1 MKKLPS
7 KFRTSVIVYFAGV
20 ASFLSKAMWNSCD
33 FEAFSRPLIG
43 QTKYWVL
50 SPDTSY
56 SVESSSTI
64 LSTVVKWIEIV
75 LICVIFLVW
84 IISYF
89 KIRKIEDKELKS
101 KKIKNTVIT
110 IIVLFVIGI
119 FFWLCHRMYEIGVF
133 DNLMW

>member
-20 ASFLSKAMWNSCD
+20 ASFLSKAMWNSSE
-33 FEAFSRPLIG
+33 FFQPPFG

-64 LSTVVKWIEIV
+64 FSTVVKWIEIV
-75 LICVIFLVW
+75 LIGVIFLVW

-89 KIRKIEDKELKS
+89 KIRKIDDKELKS
-101 KKIKNTVIT
+101 VKIKHTIFTVI
-110 IIVLFVIGI
+110 ILLLLVVLVRLWNRFYVVY
-119 FFWLCHRMYEIGVF
+119 FW
-133 DNLMW
+133 

>member
-20 ASFLSKAMWNSCD
+20 ASFLSKAMWNSSEF
-33 FEAFSRPLIG
+33 FEPSF

-64 LSTVVKWIEIV
+64 FSTVVKWIEIV
-75 LICVIFLVW
+75 LIGVIFLVW

-101 KKIKNTVIT
+101 VKIKHTMFT
-110 IIVLFVIGI
+110 IIMLLLLVVLVWLWNRFYVVY
-119 FFWLCHRMYEIGVF
+119 FW
-133 DNLMW
+133 

>member
-20 ASFLSKAMWNSCD
+20 ASFLSKAMWNSSE
-33 FEAFSRPLIG
+33 FFQPSFG

-75 LICVIFLVW
+75 LIGVIFLVW

-101 KKIKNTVIT
+101 VKIKHTIFTVI
-110 IIVLFVIGI
+110 ILLLLVVLVWLWNRFYVVY
-119 FFWLCHRMYEIGVF
+119 FW
-133 DNLMW
+133 

>member
-20 ASFLSKAMWNSCD
+20 ASFLSNAMWNSSEF
-33 FEAFSRPLIG
+33 FEPSFG

-64 LSTVVKWIEIV
+64 FSTVVKWIEIV
-75 LICVIFLVW
+75 LIGVIFLIW

-89 KIRKIEDKELKS
+89 KIRKIDDKELKS
-101 KKIKNTVIT
+101 VKIKHTIFTVI
-110 IIVLFVIGI
+110 ILLLLVVLVRLWNRFYVMY
-119 FFWLCHRMYEIGVF
+119 FW
-133 DNLMW
+133 

>member
-20 ASFLSKAMWNSCD
+20 ASFLSKAMWNS
-33 FEAFSRPLIG
+33 FEFFEPSF

-75 LICVIFLVW
+75 LIGVIFLVW

-101 KKIKNTVIT
+101 KKIKNTIFTVI
-110 IIVLFVIGI
+110 ILLLLVVLVRLWNRFYVMY
-119 FFWLCHRMYEIGVF
+119 FW
-133 DNLMW
+133 

>member
-7 KFRTSVIVYFAGV
+7 KFRTSVIVYFAGI
-20 ASFLSKAMWNSCD
+20 ASFLSKAMWNSSE
-33 FEAFSRPLIG
+33 FFQPSFG

-64 LSTVVKWIEIV
+64 FSTVVKWIEIV
-75 LICVIFLVW
+75 LIGVIFLVW

-89 KIRKIEDKELKS
+89 KIRKIDDKELKS
-101 KKIKNTVIT
+101 VKIKHTIFTVI
-110 IIVLFVIGI
+110 ILLLLVVLVRLWNRFYVVY
-119 FFWLCHRMYEIGVF
+119 FW
-133 DNLMW
+133 